1 MTGAASL
8 SPGCHP
14 TMILSRLGGRRSSSR
29 AHPWEETRIS
39 GRFNWNELMTN
50 DIAKAKAFYGQT
62 LGWTFEPFPMPDGEY
77 WIARAPDGTPT
88 AGIMPMDPQ
97 DTESQP
103 GWLSYVQ
110 VDDLDRAVSAT
121 TAGGGQVLQP
131 PMDIPNVGR
140 IAVVEDPAGAV
151 LGLMKP
157 VSAPAS

>member
-1 MTGAASL
+1 M
-8 SPGCHP
+8 
-14 TMILSRLGGRRSSSR
+14 
-29 AHPWEETRIS
+29 S

-50 DIAKAKAFYGQT
+50 DINRAKQFYGQT

-77 WIARAPDGTPT
+77 WIAKAADGSPT

-97 DTESQP
+97 DTESTP

-110 VDDLDRAVSAT
+110 VDNIERAVGAVQAS
-121 TAGGGQVLQP
+121 GGNVLQE

-151 LGLMKP
+151 LGFLQP
-157 VSAPAS
+157 VATPPAA